1 VHFDQCGNILLAAL
15 YNAINKSFVVII
27 DTIDQHAREL
37 FGDARQVP
45 AVKTERGTTPVVT
58 IRTPLT

>member
-1 VHFDQCGNILLAAL
+1 VHFDQCGNVLPTAL

-27 DTIDQHAREL
+27 DTIDQHTWGL

-45 AVKTERGTTPVVT
+45 AVKTERGTTPVAA